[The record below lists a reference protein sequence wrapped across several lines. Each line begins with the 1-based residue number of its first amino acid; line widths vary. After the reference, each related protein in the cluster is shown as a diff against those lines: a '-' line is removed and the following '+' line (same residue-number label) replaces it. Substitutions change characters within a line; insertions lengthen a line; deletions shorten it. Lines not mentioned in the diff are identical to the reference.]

1 MESSWKDVEK
11 VLNANVNCILYGPPG
26 TGKTR
31 AGASQDHYSIT
42 LTMETPAA
50 ELRGHFVPKG
60 NEFIWHD
67 GPALRA
73 WRECKRLV
81 LNEID
86 QASGDALTFLHA
98 LLDDPEVARI
108 TLPTGETV
116 VPAEGFHAIA
126 TTNAT
131 DLPLVIPEALL
142 DRFAV
147 RVLVDEHH
155 PKALEALK
163 NEGLAELVRK
173 TVGKPPK
180 QRVSLRQV
188 MAYNKLKQ
196 KVPNEVAAKVV
207 FGTAADA
214 ATLASVLKVAGRK
227 TKG

>member
-1 MESSWKDVEK
+1 MDCNWKDVES
-11 VLNANVNCILYGPPG
+11 VLDANVNCILYGPPG

-42 LTMETPAA
+42 LTLETPAA

-60 NEFIWHD
+60 NEFLWHD

-73 WRECKRLV
+73 WREGKRLV

-98 LLDDPEVARI
+98 LLDDPEVARL

-116 VPAEGFHAIA
+116 TPAPGFHAVA
-126 TTNAT
+126 TTNAL
-131 DLPLVIPEALL
+131 DLPMVIPEALL

-155 PKALEALK
+155 PDALNALG
-163 NEGLAELVRK
+163 NTGLAELVRK
-173 TVGKPPK
+173 SVNKPPK
-180 QRVSLRQV
+180 QKVSLRQV
-188 MAYNKLKQ
+188 MAFNNLKQ
-196 KVPNEVAAKVV
+196 HVPAEVAAKVV
-207 FGTAADA
+207 FGASADA
-214 ATLASVLKVAGRK
+214 ATLAAVLKVVGKR
-227 TKG
+227 